1 MDKKELKEKMNYYNK
16 SFGYF
21 WWIDESREVVF
32 MAGQGGQY
40 VFIKP
45 SKNLVMVATADASNG
60 NVFEMDTALEIF
72 DRIDNIT
79 N

>member
-1 MDKKELKEKMNYYNK
+1 
-16 SFGYF
+16 
-21 WWIDESREVVF
+21 
-32 MAGQGGQY
+32 